1 MLTRSSI
8 ITTVAAALLALA
20 TLPAV
25 AQPDQTAA
33 GDDDDDTAT
42 GDAPPDV
49 GTPAPPPDANAG
61 PDLEALRKKYLELR
75 DQLFRSRARAAAVA
89 GALYSSKI
97 SIRLEYATGRY
108 YTVNRATV
116 RLDGANVFDDTTG
129 AIASDKAPRFEGFIA
144 PGRHMLSVRVEATG
158 KDDDRFKSA
167 TESSFVIEA
176 PAGDDLI
183 VVATARDAGDIP
195 YKWRKKQRGSYQLHL
210 DVNVQA
216 LKRKDGDGKVA
227 TKK

>member
-1 MLTRSSI
+1 MLTRF
-8 ITTVAAALLALA
+8 TTTMTAAVALLALA
-20 TLPAV
+20 ALPAV
-25 AQPDQTAA
+25 GQPDDKQA
-33 GDDDDDTAT
+33 GGDDDTAAT
-42 GDAPPDV
+42 GDAAPDV
-49 GTPAPPPDANAG
+49 GAPATPPDASAG

-108 YTVNRATV
+108 YSVDRATI

-129 AIASDKAPRFEGFIA
+129 AIASDQAPRFEGFIA

-158 KDDDRFKSA
+158 KDDDRFTSA

-176 PAGDDLI
+176 PAGHDLI
-183 VVATARDAGDIP
+183 VVASARDAGDIP
-195 YKWRKKQRGSYQLHL
+195 YKWKKKQRGTYKLHL
-210 DVNVQA
+210 DVDVQA
-216 LKRKDGDGKVA
+216 VKRKDGDGKVA
-227 TKK
+227 AKK